1 MTSKESVMFHIKRN
15 AAGEIVLLSREAS
28 AEYPEQIAAD
38 DPEVL
43 AFLAGQSSTKANF
56 LASDLAFVRVVED
69 LMEVLLDK
77 GVISFTDL
85 PEAAQHKVMQRKSLR
100 AKNNVNL
107 IGEDGGII

>member
-1 MTSKESVMFHIKRN
+1 MFYIKRN
-15 AAGEIVLLSREAS
+15 AAGAIVLLSKEAS
-28 AEYPEQIAAD
+28 SEFSEQIAAD

-43 AFLAGQSSTKANF
+43 AFLAEQPGSSASF

-85 PEAAQHKVMQRKSLR
+85 PEAAQNKVMQRKSLR
-100 AKNNVNL
+100 SKKNVNL
-107 IGEDGGII
+107 ISEDGGII

>member
-1 MTSKESVMFHIKRN
+1 MFYIKRN
-15 AAGEIVLLSREAS
+15 EAGDITLLSKEATS
-28 AEYPEQIAAD
+28 ETVEQVAAD

-43 AFLAGQSSTKANF
+43 AFLADQPGASAQF

-85 PEAAQHKVMQRKSLR
+85 PEAAQNKVMQRKSLR
-100 AKNNVNL
+100 SKNNVNL

>member
-1 MTSKESVMFHIKRN
+1 MFYIKRN
-15 AAGEIVLLSREAS
+15 AAGEIVTLSKEAS
-28 AEYPEQIAAD
+28 NEATEQIAVD
-38 DPEVL
+38 DPQVL
-43 AFLAGQSSTKANF
+43 AFLASEPGSKANF

-85 PEAAQHKVMQRKSLR
+85 PQAAQNKVMQRKSLR

>member
-1 MTSKESVMFHIKRN
+1 MFYIKRN
-15 AAGEIVLLSREAS
+15 AAGEIELLSKEAIGEAS
-28 AEYPEQIAAD
+28 EKIAAD

-43 AFLAGQSSTKANF
+43 AFLSEQPGSTENF

-85 PEAAQHKVMQRKSLR
+85 PEAAQHKVMQRQSLR

-107 IGEDGGII
+107 IGEEGGII

>member
-1 MTSKESVMFHIKRN
+1 MFYIKRN
-15 AAGEIVLLSREAS
+15 ADGDIVTLSKEATS
-28 AEYPEQIAAD
+28 ESSEQVSAD
-38 DPEVL
+38 DPQVL
-43 AFLAGQSSTKANF
+43 AFLANEPGAKANF

-85 PEAAQHKVMQRKSLR
+85 PQAAQNKVMQRKSLR
-100 AKNNVNL
+100 AKNNINL